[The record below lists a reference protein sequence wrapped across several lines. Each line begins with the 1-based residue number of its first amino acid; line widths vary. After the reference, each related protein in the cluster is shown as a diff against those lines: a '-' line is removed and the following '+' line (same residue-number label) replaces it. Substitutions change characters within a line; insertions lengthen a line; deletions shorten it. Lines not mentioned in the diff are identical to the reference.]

1 MSESLGPTLRAR
13 RATPDDLGILVE
25 FNAAMAR
32 ETEGKDLD
40 RDRLQAGVAA
50 VLREGDLGFYLVAES
65 AETVVGQLLVTFEWS
80 DWRNGYFWW
89 IQSVY
94 VAPGYRRRGVYRML
108 ENRVRDEARGRGD
121 VCGLRL
127 YVARGNLIAQRVY
140 ANLGM
145 RRSHYDMFE
154 VDLTP

>member
-1 MSESLGPTLRAR
+1 MSESPSPTLRAR
-13 RATPDDLGILVE
+13 QAMPDDLEILVE

-32 ETEGKDLD
+32 ETEGKALD
-40 RDRLQAGVAA
+40 RDRLRAGVAA
-50 VLREGDLGFYLVAES
+50 VLTDGDRGFYLVAES
-65 AETVVGQLLVTFEWS
+65 AGTVVGQLLVTFEWS

-94 VAPGYRRRGVYRML
+94 VAPEHRRRGVYRML
-108 ENRVRDEARGRGD
+108 ETRVRDEARRRGH

-127 YVARGNLIAQRVY
+127 YVARGNRIAQRVY

-145 RRSHYDMFE
+145 RRSQYEMFE
-154 VDLTP
+154 VDLMP